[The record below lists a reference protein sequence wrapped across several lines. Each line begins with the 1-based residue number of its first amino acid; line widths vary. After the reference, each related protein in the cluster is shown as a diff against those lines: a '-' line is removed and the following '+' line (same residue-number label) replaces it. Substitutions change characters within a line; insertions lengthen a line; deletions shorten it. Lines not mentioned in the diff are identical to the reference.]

1 MIPTLY
7 IVATP
12 IGNLDDIT
20 FRAIET
26 LKNADVIL
34 AEDTRHSK
42 RLLNHYD
49 IKTELRAFHEHN
61 ETQKSQLVINELLEG
76 KNMALISDAGT
87 PLISDPGYVLVREA
101 KKAGV
106 IVSPIPGAS
115 AMISA
120 MSVAGIA
127 SDQFGFFGFLPN
139 KQIARIKAI
148 QAIAHIDQTA
158 IFYESPKRILACARD
173 LQSVLGSER
182 IVCFAKELTKSFE
195 TIKTD
200 TLPNLINYLE
210 ADQAHQK
217 GEFVVLISSI
227 DKDNKVIGEEQ
238 LDKILPILLMEMG
251 ASKAAKLAAKITG
264 IDKKHCYQRA
274 ILTSSSSSSA
284 VLDSKKDPIS

>member
-1 MIPTLY
+1 MIGTLY

-34 AEDTRHSK
+34 AEDTRHSR

-49 IKTELRAFHEHN
+49 IKTDLRAFHEHN
-61 ETQKSQLVINELLEG
+61 ETQKAQLVISELLEG

-106 IVSPIPGAS
+106 MASPIPGAS

-139 KQIARIKAI
+139 KQTARIKAI

-173 LQSVLGSER
+173 LQSVLGDDR

-227 DKDNKVIGEEQ
+227 DKNNKVIGEEQ

-274 ILTSSSSSSA
+274 IDL
-284 VLDSKKDPIS
+284 

>member
-1 MIPTLY
+1 MIGTLY

-20 FRAIET
+20 FRAVDT
-26 LKNADVIL
+26 LKSVDVIL
-34 AEDTRHSK
+34 AEDTRHSI

-49 IKTELRAFHEHN
+49 LKTELRAFHEHN
-61 ETQKSQLVINELLEG
+61 EKHKTQAVIAELLEG

-101 KKAGV
+101 KKSGV
-106 IVSPIPGAS
+106 VVSPIPGAS

-120 MSVAGIA
+120 MSAAGIA

-139 KQIARIKAI
+139 KQTARIKAI
-148 QAIAHIDQTA
+148 QAIAHSDQSV
-158 IFYESPKRILACARD
+158 IFYESPKRILACAYD
-173 LQSVLGSER
+173 LQSVLGDER

-195 TIKTD
+195 TINTD

-210 ADQAHQK
+210 ADPAHQK
-217 GEFVVLISSI
+217 GEFVILISSI
-227 DKDNKVIGEEQ
+227 DKDNKVAGEEQ
-238 LDKILPILLMEMG
+238 LDTILPILLTEMG

-274 ILTSSSSSSA
+274 ILASS
-284 VLDSKKDPIS
+284 